1 MGIKVIFL
9 FSVALLT
16 IGQSKAQQPILGFSL
31 PPNINKVE
39 IPIEIH
45 NNLVVV
51 PVILNNTLPLKFIV
65 DTGVRTAILTEKIY
79 SDILNLSYTRKY
91 TISGPGGLKLVDAY
105 LTNNVTFDMAGV
117 HGQGHSMLVLGQD
130 YLELKNSMGT
140 EVHGILGYELFS
152 RFVITI
158 DYERK
163 RLTLQLPHKFRP
175 KRKYKVLPI
184 SIEDTKPFVRA
195 MLQMNDSVKIDA
207 KMLVDT
213 GASHGIFLESTSD
226 SLIQIPK
233 KNIDAIL
240 GRGLGGVI
248 FGKIARIKS
257 MNFSDYRLE
266 DVIANFPIDYSPK
279 DSTKSTTRFTFRN
292 GSIGGDLLSRFTV
305 IFNFPDEKIYLKKNS
320 AFKKKF
326 YYSLSGI
333 TVRAKGP
340 KLNEFEI
347 TDVRKDTPADRAG
360 LEAGDLLVVIN
371 GVGLS
376 DLGLSHVNSLLGQK
390 PGKKIRVEVLR
401 KGEKLK
407 KEFILESSI

>member
-1 MGIKVIFL
+1 MGIKVVFL

-16 IGQSKAQQPILGFSL
+16 IGQSRAQQPILGFSL
-31 PPNINKVE
+31 PPNTNKVE

-51 PVILNNTLPLKFIV
+51 PVILNNSLPLKFIV

-105 LTNNVTFDMAGV
+105 LTNNVTFDMPGV

-158 DYERK
+158 DYETK
-163 RLTLQLPHKFRP
+163 RLTLELPDKFKP

-184 SIEDTKPFVRA
+184 TVEDTKPFVHV
-195 MLQMNDSVKIDA
+195 MLQMNDSVKVDA

-257 MNFSDYRLE
+257 LDISNYRLE
-266 DVIANFPIDYSPK
+266 EVIANFPIDYSPK
-279 DSTKSTTRFTFRN
+279 DSTKANARSTFRN
-292 GSIGGDLLSRFTV
+292 GSIGGDLLSRFKV
-305 IFNFPDEKIYLKKNS
+305 IFNFPDEKIYIKKNS
-320 AFKKKF
+320 SFKKKF

-333 TVRAKGP
+333 SVRAKGP
-340 KLNEFEI
+340 RLKEFEI
-347 TDVRKDTPADRAG
+347 TDVRKDTSADRAG
-360 LEAGDLLVVIN
+360 LEAGDQLLVIN
-371 GVGLS
+371 GIDLS
-376 DLGLSHVNSLLGQK
+376 DLELNNVHSLLGQK
-390 PGKKIRVEVLR
+390 PGKKIRVQVLR
-401 KGEKLK
+401 NGEKLK
-407 KEFILESSI
+407 KEFILESPV

>member
-1 MGIKVIFL
+1 MGRLLLCLL
-9 FSVALLT
+9 FFVFSNG
-16 IGQSKAQQPILGFSL
+16 ICQEQQILGFSL
-31 PPNINKVE
+31 PPNTNKVE

-91 TISGPGGLKLVDAY
+91 TISGAGGQKLVDAF
-105 LTNNVTFDMAGV
+105 LTNNVTFDMPGV

-158 DYERK
+158 NYEAK
-163 RLTLQLPHKFRP
+163 RLTLELPNKFKP
-175 KRKYKVLPI
+175 KRSYKVLPI
-184 SIEDTKPFVRA
+184 TVEDTKPFVHVK
-195 MLQMNDSVKIDA
+195 LQMNDSVNVDA
-207 KMLVDT
+207 KMLVDS

-226 SLIQIPK
+226 SLIQIPA
-233 KNIDAIL
+233 KNIDAVL

-257 MNFSDYRLE
+257 MDISDYRLE
-266 DVIANFPIDYSPK
+266 NVIANFPLDYAPK
-279 DSTKSTTRFTFRN
+279 DTTKANARTTFRN
-292 GSIGGDLLSRFTV
+292 GSIGGDLLSRFTIV
-305 IFNFPDEKIYLKKNS
+305 FNFPDEKIYLKKNA

-326 YYSLSGI
+326 YYSLSGL

-340 KLNEFEI
+340 RLKEFEI
-347 TDVRKDTPADRAG
+347 TDVRKNTPAERSG
-360 LEAGDLLVVIN
+360 IEVGDQLLFIN
-371 GVGLS
+371 GFDLS
-376 DLGLSHVNSLLGQK
+376 ELDLNNINSLLSQK
-390 PGKKIRVEVLR
+390 PGKKMKVQVLR
-401 KGEKLK
+401 NGEKLK
-407 KEFILESSI
+407 KEFILESVI